1 MSNLHY
7 NWAGGTSLLGAVKS
21 LLRGQA
27 ILVSLGAFTQNHLKP

>member
-7 NWAGGTSLLGAVKS
+7 NWAGGASVLGALKS

-27 ILVSLGAFTQNHLKP
+27 VLVSLGAFSKT